1 MKNTKRAAFIDNG
14 NQPLVIVGDNE
25 TLESAI
31 KRFKKKVDDEGILK
45 TWKEN
50 QYFQKPSAKKREKM
64 KESLR
69 KEAIRKSS
77 LDKKLSYRDS
87 TK

>member
-1 MKNTKRAAFIDNG
+1 MKNTKRAAFIDDG
-14 NQPLVIVGDNE
+14 NSALVIVGDNE

-45 TWKEN
+45 TWKEK

-69 KEAIRKSS
+69 KEAIRKNS
-77 LDKKLSYRDS
+77 LDKKLTYRDS